1 MREYSLR
8 EHKQIIDAYI
18 ALGYD
23 LDTIAISKG
32 FYQPDAAAVLRGNG
46 FKLGSLWGDDTDD
59 IGRFKKVPQ
68 TVVNEYVEKYYPG
81 NPAVTMAEYLKTQR
95 PDWQN
100 AKETHHS
107 LFSRKL
113 TEEEQQAAGNM
124 QQTEKTRKKRKWK
137 SLY

>member
-32 FYQPDAAAVLRGNG
+32 FYQPDAAAVLKAYG
-46 FKLGSLWGDDTDD
+46 FKLGQFWGDDTDD
-59 IGRFKKVPQ
+59 ISRFKKVPQ
-68 TVVNEYVEKYYPG
+68 AVVNEYVEKYYPG
-81 NPAVTMAEYLKTQR
+81 NPAVTMADYLEKER
-95 PDWQN
+95 PDWRN
-100 AKETHHS
+100 VKEAHHS
-107 LFSRKL
+107 IFSRKL
-113 TEEEQQAAGNM
+113 TEEEMQPADNT
-124 QQTEKTRKKRKWK
+124 QQTEKKRKKRKWK

>member
-32 FYQPDAAAVLRGNG
+32 FYQPDAAAVLRGYG

-68 TVVNEYVEKYYPG
+68 VVVNEFVEKYYPG
-81 NPAVTMAEYLKTQR
+81 NPDVTMAEYLKTQR

-100 AKETHHS
+100 AKEAHHS
-107 LFSRKL
+107 IFSRKL
-113 TEEEQQAAGNM
+113 TEEEQQAAGSK

>member
-32 FYQPDAAAVLRGNG
+32 FYQPDAAEVLRGYG
-46 FKLGSLWGDDTDD
+46 FKLGGLWGDDTDD

-68 TVVNEYVEKYYPG
+68 VVVNEYVEKYYPG

-100 AKETHHS
+100 AGETHYS

-113 TEEEQQAAGNM
+113 TEEEQQAAGGT
-124 QQTEKTRKKRKWK
+124 QQAEKMRKKRKWK